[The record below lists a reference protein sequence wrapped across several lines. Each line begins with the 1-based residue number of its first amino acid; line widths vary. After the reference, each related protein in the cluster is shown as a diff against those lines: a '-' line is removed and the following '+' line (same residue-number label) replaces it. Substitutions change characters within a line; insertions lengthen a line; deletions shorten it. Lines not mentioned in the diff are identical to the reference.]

1 MLDQA
6 FEILKENQKLGR
18 VFEKLGGVFKKLG
31 SVFVLEHDLCCPNQP
46 YQRWVDRE
54 IPSLL
59 DTVSEWDSM
68 ERVVTQTH
76 DQAFQTLD
84 QVFQTLS
91 QAFQILLRPFDS
103 LLQLQMLGRV
113 FENLGRVF

>member
-46 YQRWVDRE
+46 Y
-54 IPSLL
+54 
-59 DTVSEWDSM
+59 
-68 ERVVTQTH
+68 
-76 DQAFQTLD
+76 
-84 QVFQTLS
+84 
-91 QAFQILLRPFDS
+91 
-103 LLQLQMLGRV
+103 
-113 FENLGRVF
+113 

>member
-6 FEILKENQKLGR
+6 FEVLKENQKLGR

-31 SVFVLEHDLCCPNQP
+31 SVFVLEQGLCCPKQP
-46 YQRWVDRE
+46 YYRWVDRE

-59 DTVSEWDSM
+59 DTVSEWGSM

-76 DQAFQTLD
+76 GLAF
-84 QVFQTLS
+84 
-91 QAFQILLRPFDS
+91 
-103 LLQLQMLGRV
+103 
-113 FENLGRVF
+113 